1 VRIAGVKQPWLLAPA
16 FCLLIGQTPV
26 WASELPDTLT
36 TMIREAHPQ
45 ERKVVINVAKR
56 MYPGSTKE
64 IDQLVKQIEGD
75 ERASNADAGLLEG
88 WTGEATLG
96 GYRTTGN
103 TDEWGISTT
112 LSAKRKGPRWTHE
125 FDARID
131 VKDESG
137 ARTEERAY
145 DKYTLRRAFA
155 ATRWF
160 AFARLSFEHDRF
172 SGIDAR
178 FFQSVGAGY
187 RLVNG
192 SSIEWDVMAGPAFRQ
207 TKYSDDTSASEP
219 AIFARTRLEWRIT
232 DTLKFTEEADSG
244 IAKRNST
251 LTSTTALTSNLY
263 GRLSGRISFGVEIET
278 APPQGREKTDTFT
291 RASLVYDF

>member
-1 VRIAGVKQPWLLAPA
+1 MPIAGATQRWLLAPA
-16 FCLLIGQTPV
+16 VWLMVASTP
-26 WASELPDTLT
+26 AYAADLPDSLA

-103 TDEWGISTT
+103 TDEWGVSTT

-125 FDARID
+125 LDARVD
-131 VKDESG
+131 VKEESG
-137 ARTEERAY
+137 ERTEERAY
-145 DKYTLRRAFA
+145 GKYTLRRTFV

-160 AFARLSFEHDRF
+160 AFGRLSFEHDRF
-172 SGIDAR
+172 SGIDTR
-178 FFQSVGAGY
+178 FFEAVGLGY
-187 RLVNG
+187 RLVNAP
-192 SSIEWDVMAGPAFRQ
+192 SFEWDVMAGPALRQ
-207 TKYSDDTSASEP
+207 TDYSDDTSASEP

-232 DTLKFTEEADSG
+232 DTLKLTEEADSG

-263 GRLSGRISFGVEIET
+263 GRLSGRVSFGIEIET
-278 APPQGREKTDTFT
+278 APPQGREKVDTFT